1 MRKGLGDAFELWNL
15 RFEVGA
21 LSKNYSLLLELLH
34 MGTDVRYC
42 VFGDCICLMYYLID
56 SNDYGCWF
64 GRIVVWL
71 VKCNV

>member
-1 MRKGLGDAFELWNL
+1 MEL

-42 VFGDCICLMYYLID
+42 VFGDWIFLMYQLID
-56 SNDYGCWF
+56 SNDYGCWL
-64 GRIVVWL
+64 G
-71 VKCNV
+71 

>member
-1 MRKGLGDAFELWNL
+1 MDL

-21 LSKNYSLLLELLH
+21 LSKHYSLLLELLH